1 MRNILI
7 GAAILVFAGA
17 MAMAQS
23 QADNTSTTP
32 GTHETT
38 VSGCL
43 GGGPGH
49 YTILTREGKT
59 IKVQTDDPKAEK
71 LVGHTVVASG
81 SETPGARTS
90 QDTAAGFPNAKN
102 TGEEA
107 VFTAGT
113 VVDMSPTCKQQ
124 TTKAKPSY

>member
-1 MRNILI
+1 MKRLWI
-7 GAAILVFAGA
+7 AAVILVFAGA
-17 MAMAQS
+17 MALAQQTNDS
-23 QADNTSTTP
+23 STTP
-32 GTHETT
+32 GTHQTA

-49 YTILTREGKT
+49 YTILTHEGKT
-59 IKVQTDDPKAEK
+59 IKVQTDNPKAEK
-71 LVGHTVVASG
+71 LVGHSVIAEG

-90 QDTAAGFPNAKN
+90 QDTAAGFPNGKN

-113 VVDMSPTCKQQ
+113 ITDVSPTCKQK
-124 TTKAKPSY
+124 TTNAKPQY